1 MAVTGKIV
9 VDIERCKG
17 CQLCFGVC
25 PSGCIDASD
34 SPNRMGYRPA
44 RFTQNPNGSK
54 KGCIGCAM
62 CATICPEV
70 AIEVYRAK

>member
-1 MAVTGKIV
+1 MAVTGKIE

-25 PSGCIDASD
+25 PSGCIDESD

-54 KGCIGCAM
+54 KGCTGCAM

>member
-25 PSGCIDASD
+25 PSGCIDESE

-44 RFTQNPNGSK
+44 RFTQKPNGSK
-54 KGCIGCAM
+54 KGCTGCAM